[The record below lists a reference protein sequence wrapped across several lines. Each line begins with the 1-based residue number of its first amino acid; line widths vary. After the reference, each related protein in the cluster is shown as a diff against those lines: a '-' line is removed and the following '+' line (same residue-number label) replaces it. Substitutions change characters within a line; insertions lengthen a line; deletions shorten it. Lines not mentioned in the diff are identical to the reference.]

1 MGGVEALLKLLRNG
15 LDGDAVRSIM
25 QVGAS
30 ARLKQCWLLLMVVL
44 RNGSART
51 LVTSLV

>member
-25 QVGAS
+25 QVRSYVTLPWLEFFS
-30 ARLKQCWLLLMVVL
+30 AF
-44 RNGSART
+44 ST
-51 LVTSLV
+51 